1 MISVV
6 IPIRSFIPEQYI
18 EFSMSA
24 LTVQYKASTF
34 GDVLYPREENSDAT
48 KPLHRVKITQRIFTQ
63 RVFMKIYQLSSNN
76 LTKDR
81 YS

>member
-18 EFSMSA
+18 EFSTSA

-34 GDVLYPREENSDAT
+34 GDVLYPMEDAT
-48 KPLHRVKITQRIFTQ
+48 KLLHRVKITQ
-63 RVFMKIYQLSSNN
+63 RVFMKIYQLLSNN